1 LGVADRP
8 LAGHPQHVTAF
19 RPIRLLPVGLGT
31 LVVPFDTA
39 VNVAF
44 PAITQ
49 AFDLAIPSIQWI
61 VIFYVLTY
69 SSLLLAFGRIG
80 DILGHALVFRIGLAV
95 SVIGYLAC
103 TWALSYPWLL
113 AARMVQGVGAALVL
127 SCGPA
132 LATGLFDEALR
143 ARSLGFYGMVMAVGA
158 VLGQLLGGVL
168 VEFWGWPAVFWFRA
182 PIAAAALALSWRLP
196 ATPRGQERE
205 PFDALGAGLL
215 ALGLSSLLLA
225 VNRFRH
231 IAEDTSAIVLAGL
244 ALAALAG
251 FVLQQRRTPKPI
263 IDLRVFRHLAFA
275 LVNLGNVLVNLAGF
289 ASLLLVPYYLVRAA
303 GLPVTLAGLLMATG
317 AGGAVLAA
325 PAAGRLIGRLS
336 PYMVALLGALLMALG
351 LLLVGSWGER
361 PNLALILLAL
371 VSQGCGVGLYQVAHL
386 EIVSATIPRRDRGVA
401 GSLAMLT
408 RTIGVVAGATLLSLS
423 FQAIEASAGFLPAF
437 QRTFQFAAAVP
448 AVVALALLLRLPATR
463 A

>member
-1 LGVADRP
+1 VADRP
-8 LAGHPQHVTAF
+8 RASQAQHLSVF
-19 RPIRLLPVGLGT
+19 RPTRLLPVGLGT
-31 LVVPFDTA
+31 LVVPFDTS

-44 PAITQ
+44 PAITS
-49 AFDLAIPSIQWI
+49 AFGLAIPSIQWI

-69 SSLLLAFGRIG
+69 ASLLLAFGRIG
-80 DILGHALVFRIGLAV
+80 DIFGHALVFRVGLAV
-95 SVIGYLAC
+95 SIVGYLAC
-103 TWALSYPWLL
+103 TLALSYPWLL
-113 AARMVQGVGAALVL
+113 AARTLQGVGAALVL

-132 LATGLFDEALR
+132 LATSLFDETLR
-143 ARSLGFYGMVMAVGA
+143 ARVLGFYGMVMAVGA

-168 VEFWGWPAVFWFRA
+168 VELWGWPAVFWFRA

-196 ATPRGQERE
+196 ATPRGRERE

-215 ALGLSSLLLA
+215 ALGLSALLLA

-231 IAEDTSAIVLAGL
+231 IGEDLSAPLLGAV

-251 FVLQQRRTPKPI
+251 FVLQQQRSAKPI
-263 IDLRVFRHLAFA
+263 IDLGVFRSAPFA
-275 LVNLGNVLVNLAGF
+275 VVNLGNVLLNLAGF

-303 GLPVTLAGLLMATG
+303 GLPVTVAGLLMATG

-336 PYMVALLGALLMALG
+336 PHVVALLGALLMATG
-351 LLLVGSWGER
+351 LFLASNWGER
-361 PNLALILLAL
+361 ANLAVILAAL
-371 VSQGCGVGLYQVAHL
+371 LVQGCGVGFYQVAHL
-386 EIVSATIPRRDRGVA
+386 DIVSATIPRRDRGVA

-408 RTIGVVAGATLLSLS
+408 RTIGVVAGVTLLSLS
-423 FQAIEASAGFLPAF
+423 FQAIEAVAGFLPAF

-448 AVVALALLLRLPATR
+448 AAVALALLLVRPTR

>member
-1 LGVADRP
+1 VADRP
-8 LAGHPQHVTAF
+8 LASHPPHLSAF
-19 RPIRLLPVGLGT
+19 RPTRLLPVGLGT

-44 PAITQ
+44 PAITA

-80 DILGHALVFRIGLAV
+80 DIFGHALVFRVGLAV
-95 SVIGYLAC
+95 SIVGYLAC
-103 TWALSYPWLL
+103 TLALSYPWLL
-113 AARMVQGVGAALVL
+113 AARTVQGIGAALVL

-132 LATGLFDEALR
+132 LATGMFDEAVR
-143 ARSLGFYGMVMAVGA
+143 ARALGFYGMVMAVGA

-168 VEFWGWPAVFWFRA
+168 VELWGWPAVFWFRA

-196 ATPRGQERE
+196 TTSRGQERE
-205 PFDALGAGLL
+205 AFDALGAGLL
-215 ALGLSSLLLA
+215 ALGLSALLLA
-225 VNRFRH
+225 VNRFRY
-231 IAEDTSAIVLAGL
+231 IGEDISAPVLAAV
-244 ALAALAG
+244 ALVALAG
-251 FVLQQRRTPKPI
+251 FVLQQRNTPKPI
-263 IDLRVFRHLAFA
+263 IDLRVFRNAPFA
-275 LVNLGNVLVNLAGF
+275 LVNLGNVLLNLAGF

-303 GLPVTLAGLLMATG
+303 GLPVTVAGLLMATG

-336 PYMVALLGALLMALG
+336 PHTVALLGALLMAAG
-351 LLLVGSWGER
+351 LSLAGNWGER
-361 PNLALILLAL
+361 ADLAFILAAL
-371 VSQGCGVGLYQVAHL
+371 LVQGCGVGFYQVAHL

-408 RTIGVVAGATLLSLS
+408 RTIGVVAGVTLLSLS
-423 FQAIEASAGFLPAF
+423 FQAIEATAGFLPAF

-448 AVVALALLLRLPATR
+448 AAVALALLLVRPTR